1 MNGTGDWAA
10 AKVLVVRLK
19 IRPVESECVLTIVL
33 WAALAFNPEWVIR
46 CFSFLTLPRKEKVTH
61 QHA

>member
-1 MNGTGDWAA
+1 MNGTSDWAA
-10 AKVLVVRLK
+10 AKVLVVR
-19 IRPVESECVLTIVL
+19 PVESECVVTVVL

-46 CFSFLTLPRKEKVTH
+46 WFSFLTLPRKEKVTH